1 MKKIIVLFNM
11 LLCFGWENISAQSA
25 EAEQLLLNVEKLAQ
39 LKKILSGMK
48 EGYTIVSQ
56 GYATISNISKGNFNL
71 HDAFLNGLLEVSTAI
86 KKYKRVA
93 DIIHMQSQIVQ
104 EYRTAENRFSVSGLF
119 SGDEL
124 NYISSVYSNLLN
136 KSLQNLGELSIVMTA
151 GTLRMSDDER
161 IAAIDRVYNGICG
174 QLNFLRGFNDEAS
187 VLVMQRKRDLANT
200 KAEQKL
206 NGF

>member
-1 MKKIIVLFNM
+1 MKKTIVLFSL

-39 LKKILSGMK
+39 LKKILSRMK
-48 EGYTIVSQ
+48 EGFTVVSQ
-56 GYATISNISKGNFNL
+56 GYTTISNISKGNFNL
-71 HDAFLNGLLEVSTAI
+71 HDAFLNALLQVSPAVR
-86 KKYKRVA
+86 KYKRVA

-104 EYRTAENRFSVSGLF
+104 EYRTAANRFSGSGLF

-124 NYISSVYSNLLN
+124 NYISSVHSNLLN

-161 IAAIDRVYNGICG
+161 IATIDRVYTGISG
-174 QLNFLRGFNDEAS
+174 QLNFLRGFNNEAN
-187 VLVMQRKRDLANT
+187 VLARQRNRDLANT

-206 NGF
+206 NGL

>member
-1 MKKIIVLFNM
+1 MKKTIVLFSL
-11 LLCFGWENISAQSA
+11 LLCFGWENISAQPA

-48 EGYTIVSQ
+48 EGFTVVSQ
-56 GYATISNISKGNFNL
+56 GYTTISNISKRNFNL
-71 HDAFLNGLLEVSTAI
+71 HDAFLNTLLQVSPAVR
-86 KKYKRVA
+86 KYKRVA

-104 EYRTAENRFSVSGLF
+104 EYRTAANRFSGSGLF

-124 NYISSVYSNLLN
+124 NYISSVHSNLLN

-161 IAAIDRVYNGICG
+161 IATIDRVYTGISG
-174 QLNFLRGFNDEAS
+174 QLNFLRGFNNEAN
-187 VLVMQRKRDLANT
+187 VLAIQRNRDLANT

-206 NGF
+206 NGL